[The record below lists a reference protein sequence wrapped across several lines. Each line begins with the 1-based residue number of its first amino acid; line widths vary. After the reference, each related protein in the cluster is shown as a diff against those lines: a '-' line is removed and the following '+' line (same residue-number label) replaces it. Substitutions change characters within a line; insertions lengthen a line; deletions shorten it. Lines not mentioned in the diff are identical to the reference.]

1 MSKAPALVSI
11 EFDRREPIYRFGDPL
26 TADVALVARRPLDA
40 TELRVGLG
48 YAFERKGPPDRLV
61 HEISVAVPPLSPGE
75 YFETSVSFV
84 LPAGLPSYSGISFEL
99 NWAVYALF
107 DKSFR
112 KSNAQHRADLTLL
125 PGSTDVPE
133 LAQPLCSELV
143 PLVSAEGQVRYRRFS
158 NPKQEALVRY
168 GPLLG
173 AVGFAI
179 AGLGMLGILSAEVI
193 GVFSGPEQVLVNGE
207 SVTVDPWQPNLNP
220 TVRVLVQSFG
230 LGLLALFSFIPCW
243 FGYKFAKTAWREQL
257 HPAWVMRRLGELD
270 LEPLAPTED
279 GASSVGGL
287 RLCSRQELTLET
299 LELKLVQEEV
309 VVRSGRRRENR
320 SVAPQ
325 VLGEWSVARE
335 EQLALRAGQSVTLPL
350 EVVVPKALPGSWQL
364 AAQNGD
370 YEVHH
375 RWVLQ
380 AWIQPVGEAPVL
392 KTWVVE
398 RRPSTD
404 YQPKV
409 SEASQ

>member
-26 TADVALVARRPLDA
+26 TAHVALVARRPLDA

-107 DKSFR
+107 DKSVR

-168 GPLLG
+168 GPLLEPMT
-173 AVGFAI
+173 
-179 AGLGMLGILSAEVI
+179 LPS
-193 GVFSGPEQVLVNGE
+193 
-207 SVTVDPWQPNLNP
+207 
-220 TVRVLVQSFG
+220 
-230 LGLLALFSFIPCW
+230 LALGCW
-243 FGYKFAKTAWREQL
+243 GY
-257 HPAWVMRRLGELD
+257 
-270 LEPLAPTED
+270 
-279 GASSVGGL
+279 
-287 RLCSRQELTLET
+287 
-299 LELKLVQEEV
+299 
-309 VVRSGRRRENR
+309 
-320 SVAPQ
+320 
-325 VLGEWSVARE
+325 
-335 EQLALRAGQSVTLPL
+335 
-350 EVVVPKALPGSWQL
+350 
-364 AAQNGD
+364 
-370 YEVHH
+370 
-375 RWVLQ
+375 
-380 AWIQPVGEAPVL
+380 
-392 KTWVVE
+392 
-398 RRPSTD
+398 
-404 YQPKV
+404 
-409 SEASQ
+409 